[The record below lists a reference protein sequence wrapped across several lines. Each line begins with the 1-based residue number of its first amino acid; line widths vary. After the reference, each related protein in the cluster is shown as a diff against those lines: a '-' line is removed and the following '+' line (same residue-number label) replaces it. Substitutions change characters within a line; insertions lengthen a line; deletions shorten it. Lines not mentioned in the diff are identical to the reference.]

1 MQQEAA
7 LADIGSPSNHQGVP
21 QDIQDFAR
29 SSGYSVE
36 QLTAQQEAVALA
48 HSGEQLATPESISE
62 NLQLVGAVADTLN
75 EACRAH
81 VRTVLDALVATH
93 SPSEWSQASAL
104 RLCGRMHATT
114 QRDATSVLPSSMLD
128 QIWMCSSYS
137 APLGSLIASSV
148 VHAGKYS
155 QQPLLPST
163 TFAAFRA
170 TIAITIASATSPPH
184 GRCIPHAL
192 LSALP
197 Q

>member
-1 MQQEAA
+1 MQQEAAA

-93 SPSEWSQASAL
+93 SPSDIMVTGFHPAL
-104 RLCGRMHATT
+104 
-114 QRDATSVLPSSMLD
+114 V
-128 QIWMCSSYS
+128 
-137 APLGSLIASSV
+137 
-148 VHAGKYS
+148 
-155 QQPLLPST
+155 
-163 TFAAFRA
+163 RA
-170 TIAITIASATSPPH
+170 YACNNPA
-184 GRCIPHAL
+184 RCY
-192 LSALP
+192 LSAAIFNARSNLDV
-197 Q
+197 QFLQCASWLTHCL